1 MSKIKS
7 AQRDNGILTK
17 RSGRATQSTTASLT
31 FCPLRARKCLHDNHG
46 DLTETVPIKSIRI
59 YLRSLL
65 SVPVG
70 VFAVC
75 AGAPLLMASPAHADF
90 RVCNGTQNLVGVAIG
105 YRAQDGWNT
114 EGWWQVPASTC
125 ATLIEGELQSRY
137 YYLYAEDAARGGRW
151 TGNINMCVAENE
163 FKIVGVNDCFTRGH
177 QRMGFK
183 EYDTGRQGSWMVQL
197 SDTPGTQEGQ
207 N

>member
-1 MSKIKS
+1 MRKI
-7 AQRDNGILTK
+7 
-17 RSGRATQSTTASLT
+17 RSRHSRN
-31 FCPLRARKCLHDNHG
+31 PNDDRPK
-46 DLTETVPIKSIRI
+46 TETVLKQSFKAH
-59 YLRSLL
+59 LL
-65 SVPVG
+65 SLFHAPMLAATVVVG
-70 VFAVC
+70 VPLFA
-75 AGAPLLMASPAHADF
+75 ADAAHADF

-105 YRAQDGWNT
+105 YRAEAGWTT
-114 EGWWQVPASTC
+114 EGWWQVPATTC

-151 TGNINMCVAENE
+151 TGNVNMCVAENE
-163 FKIVGVNDCFTRGH
+163 FKIVGVEDCFARGH

>member
-1 MSKIKS
+1 MPNRNPS
-7 AQRDNGILTK
+7 RFVLHPV
-17 RSGRATQSTTASLT
+17 
-31 FCPLRARKCLHDNHG
+31 CLRLV
-46 DLTETVPIKSIRI
+46 L
-59 YLRSLL
+59 
-65 SVPVG
+65 
-70 VFAVC
+70 
-75 AGAPLLMASPAHADF
+75 AGAAMFLGTYMATGAARAEF

-105 YRAQDGWNT
+105 YRASEGWIT

-151 TGNINMCVAENE
+151 TGDINMCVAENE
-163 FKIVGVNDCFTRGH
+163 FKIVGVEDCFARGY
-177 QRMGFK
+177 QQMGFK

-197 SDTPGTQEGQ
+197 SDTPGMQESQ

>member
-1 MSKIKS
+1 MRHRNADRPAPSFLPS
-7 AQRDNGILTK
+7 AARALVRNT
-17 RSGRATQSTTASLT
+17 GRPVAAS
-31 FCPLRARKCLHDNHG
+31 
-46 DLTETVPIKSIRI
+46 
-59 YLRSLL
+59 
-65 SVPVG
+65 
-70 VFAVC
+70 VFAL
-75 AGAPLLMASPAHADF
+75 AFFALIPAPEARADF

-105 YRAQDGWNT
+105 YRAKEGWIT
-114 EGWWQVPASTC
+114 EGWWQVPATTC

-151 TGNINMCVAENE
+151 TGEVNMCVAENE
-163 FKIVGVNDCFTRGH
+163 FKITGVQDCFARGF

-197 SDTPGTQEGQ
+197 SDTPGTQESQ

>member
-1 MSKIKS
+1 MVRIVPKFQSIS
-7 AQRDNGILTK
+7 AAAR
-17 RSGRATQSTTASLT
+17 GRHLLYAGLAAS
-31 FCPLRARKCLHDNHG
+31 FCL
-46 DLTETVPIKSIRI
+46 V
-59 YLRSLL
+59 
-65 SVPVG
+65 
-70 VFAVC
+70 
-75 AGAPLLMASPAHADF
+75 PLLAAGEARADF

-105 YRAQDGWNT
+105 YRASEGWIS

-151 TGNINMCVAENE
+151 TGEVNMCVAENE
-163 FKIVGVNDCFTRGH
+163 FKISGVEDCFARGY

-197 SDTPGTQEGQ
+197 TDTPGAQEGQ

>member
-1 MSKIKS
+1 VCFT
-7 AQRDNGILTK
+7 N
-17 RSGRATQSTTASLT
+17 
-31 FCPLRARKCLHDNHG
+31 NHG
-46 DLTETVPIKSIRI
+46 VLSETVSKKSPKT
-59 YLRSLL
+59 YFRSLVSAPVL
-65 SVPVG
+65 AAMVGAGVPLFAAG
-70 VFAVC
+70 V
-75 AGAPLLMASPAHADF
+75 AHADF

-105 YRAQDGWNT
+105 YRANDGWTT

-151 TGNINMCVAENE
+151 TGNVNMCVAENE
-163 FKIVGVNDCFTRGH
+163 FKVVGVNDCFARGY

>member
-1 MSKIKS
+1 M
-7 AQRDNGILTK
+7 
-17 RSGRATQSTTASLT
+17 
-31 FCPLRARKCLHDNHG
+31 
-46 DLTETVPIKSIRI
+46 ETVSDHSSKRFAMPRRF
-59 YLRSLL
+59 LGAVALFLL
-65 SVPVG
+65 
-70 VFAVC
+70 
-75 AGAPLLMASPAHADF
+75 AGAVPFLMPQEAHAEF

-105 YRAQDGWNT
+105 YRAKEGWIT
-114 EGWWQVPASTC
+114 EGWWQVPATTC

-151 TGNINMCVAENE
+151 TGGINMCVAENE
-163 FKIVGVNDCFTRGH
+163 FKITGVQDCFARGF

-197 SDTPGTQEGQ
+197 SDTPGTQESQ

>member
-1 MSKIKS
+1 M
-7 AQRDNGILTK
+7 
-17 RSGRATQSTTASLT
+17 
-31 FCPLRARKCLHDNHG
+31 
-46 DLTETVPIKSIRI
+46 ETVSDHSSKRFAMPRRF
-59 YLRSLL
+59 LGAAALFLL
-65 SVPVG
+65 
-70 VFAVC
+70 
-75 AGAPLLMASPAHADF
+75 AGAVPFLMPQDARAEF

-105 YRAQDGWNT
+105 YRAKEGWIT
-114 EGWWQVPASTC
+114 EGWWQVPATTC

-151 TGNINMCVAENE
+151 TGDINMCVAENE
-163 FKIVGVNDCFTRGH
+163 FKITGVQDCFARGF

-197 SDTPGTQEGQ
+197 SDTPGTQESQ

>member
-1 MSKIKS
+1 MTFQSRRRRK
-7 AQRDNGILTK
+7 ARDQINGV
-17 RSGRATQSTTASLT
+17 
-31 FCPLRARKCLHDNHG
+31 PL
-46 DLTETVPIKSIRI
+46 ETVRAYSDNTSRLKARGIATFALFIFAG
-59 YLRSLL
+59 LMTFL
-65 SVPVG
+65 SPDT
-70 VFAVC
+70 AR
-75 AGAPLLMASPAHADF
+75 ADF

-105 YRAQDGWNT
+105 YRAKDGWIT
-114 EGWWQVPASTC
+114 EGWWQVPATTC

-151 TGNINMCVAENE
+151 TGNVNMCVAENE
-163 FKIVGVNDCFTRGH
+163 FKITGVQDCFARGF

-197 SDTPGTQEGQ
+197 SDTPGTQESQ

>member
-1 MSKIKS
+1 ME
-7 AQRDNGILTK
+7 AV
-17 RSGRATQSTTASLT
+17 TQSL
-31 FCPLRARKCLHDNHG
+31 PLFLEKYR
-46 DLTETVPIKSIRI
+46 
-59 YLRSLL
+59 RSLRL
-65 SVPVG
+65 
-70 VFAVC
+70 FA
-75 AGAPLLMASPAHADF
+75 AATLFSAPFFLAEPAFADF
-90 RVCNGTQNLVGVAIG
+90 RVCNSTQNLVGVAIG
-105 YRAQDGWNT
+105 YRGQEGWVS

-151 TGNINMCVAENE
+151 TGDVNMCVAENE
-163 FKIVGVNDCFTRGH
+163 FKINGVDDCFARSF

-197 SDTPGTQEGQ
+197 SDTPGTQESQ

>member
-1 MSKIKS
+1 MSTS
-7 AQRDNGILTK
+7 SRFSLTLPL
-17 RSGRATQSTTASLT
+17 RYVPAAAFLASL
-31 FCPLRARKCLHDNHG
+31 CIPL
-46 DLTETVPIKSIRI
+46 
-59 YLRSLL
+59 
-65 SVPVG
+65 
-70 VFAVC
+70 FA
-75 AGAPLLMASPAHADF
+75 AGAARADF

-105 YRAQDGWNT
+105 YRAEEGWTT

-151 TGNINMCVAENE
+151 TGEVNMCVAENE
-163 FKIVGVNDCFTRGH
+163 FKIVGVQDCFARGY

-197 SDTPGTQEGQ
+197 SDAPSTQEGQ

>member
-1 MSKIKS
+1 MSKKS
-7 AQRDNGILTK
+7 PKT
-17 RSGRATQSTTASLT
+17 
-31 FCPLRARKCLHDNHG
+31 
-46 DLTETVPIKSIRI
+46 
-59 YLRSLL
+59 YLRSLFSAPAL
-65 SVPVG
+65 
-70 VFAVC
+70 FAMAA
-75 AGAPLLMASPAHADF
+75 AGAPLLAAGAAHADF
-90 RVCNGTQNLVGVAIG
+90 RVCNSTQNLVGVAIG
-105 YRAQDGWNT
+105 YRATEGWTT

-151 TGNINMCVAENE
+151 TGNVNMCVAENE
-163 FKIVGVNDCFTRGH
+163 FKIVGVNDCFARGF

>member
-1 MSKIKS
+1 M
-7 AQRDNGILTK
+7 
-17 RSGRATQSTTASLT
+17 
-31 FCPLRARKCLHDNHG
+31 
-46 DLTETVPIKSIRI
+46 ETVSIPS
-59 YLRSLL
+59 RSRPFRPASGL
-65 SVPVG
+65 SFLG
-70 VFAVC
+70 LC
-75 AGAPLLMASPAHADF
+75 AAAAFFTLTSPGSARADF

-105 YRAQDGWNT
+105 YRATEGWMT
-114 EGWWQVPASTC
+114 EGWWQIPATTC

-151 TGNINMCVAENE
+151 TGDVNMCVAENE
-163 FKIVGVNDCFTRGH
+163 FKIEGVQDCFARGF

-197 SDTPGTQEGQ
+197 SDTPGTQESQ